1 MPGES
6 QSPPWGPA
14 AASAAPVQSDVSA
27 VGGGRSYLTA
37 GQKLGFLI
45 VAGVLALGAIFV
57 LHRGGHDHAA
67 DAQQENSTA
76 GIGGIGRGFQ
86 GPPQNGS
93 PAKHASLSVLP
104 APPPGSARFLPQML
118 QVHQE
123 TPAEKALNA
132 PVLAYGSGTT
142 VAGPPSQAVDA
153 RAVTPAADEQAPSA
167 DPLASRLTASHLGAA
182 DASLMPH
189 PNLTIPAG
197 TLIPCT
203 LQTAIDS
210 GLPGFVTCVL
220 PQAVRGATGTVTLL
234 DRGTKVL
241 GEIQGGLVRGEDRLF
256 ILWTQA
262 RTPQGVL
269 IDLASPAAGPVG
281 RAGVAG
287 AVDYHFWKRF
297 GAAMMFTVLGGSLQA
312 GANAVQGGSGNTYF
326 EYFQPATG
334 QVANTALEAQ
344 INIPPTLRKN
354 QGDSV
359 SIFVARNLN
368 FSKVYK
374 LETAAP

>member
-6 QSPPWGPA
+6 QNPPWGPA
-14 AASAAPVQSDVSA
+14 SAAASPVQNDVSA
-27 VGGGRSYLTA
+27 VSGGRTYLTA
-37 GQKLGFLI
+37 GQRIGFLI
-45 VAGVLALGAIFV
+45 VAGVLALGGVF
-57 LHRGGHDHAA
+57 LLNRQGREHATGT
-67 DAQQENSTA
+67 QQESSTA

-86 GPPQNGS
+86 GPTQSAS
-93 PAKHASLSVLP
+93 PAGRPTPSGLP
-104 APPPGSARFLPQML
+104 APGSTRFLAQML
-118 QVHQE
+118 QVHHE

-132 PVLAYGSGTT
+132 PVLTYSSGTT
-142 VAGPPSQAVDA
+142 VAGPQPQPADA
-153 RAVTPAADEQAPSA
+153 GAVTPAAADVQAPSA
-167 DPLASRLTASHLGAA
+167 DPLASRLRASNLGAA
-182 DASLMPH
+182 YASLMPH

-210 GLPGFVTCVL
+210 GLPGFVTCIL

-234 DRGTKVL
+234 DRGTNVL
-241 GEIQGGLVRGEDRLF
+241 GEIQGGLERGEDRLF

-262 RTPQGVL
+262 RTPQGVV
-269 IDLASPAAGPVG
+269 INLASPAAGPVG

-287 AVDYHFWKRF
+287 AVDYHFWQRF

-312 GANAVQGGSGNTYF
+312 GANAVQNGTGNTYF

-354 QGDSV
+354 QGDNV

-368 FSKVYK
+368 FSEVYK